1 MNFCIAVWLPF
12 DVGMGLIATTLP
24 MAFTIGTT
32 TFVWLPFLIVGILG
46 VAFSFRGSGSETTGA
61 ETD

>member
-12 DVGMGLIATTLP
+12 VVGMGLIATTLA

-32 TFVWLPFLIVGILG
+32 TFVWFPFIIVGTLG

-61 ETD
+61 ETN